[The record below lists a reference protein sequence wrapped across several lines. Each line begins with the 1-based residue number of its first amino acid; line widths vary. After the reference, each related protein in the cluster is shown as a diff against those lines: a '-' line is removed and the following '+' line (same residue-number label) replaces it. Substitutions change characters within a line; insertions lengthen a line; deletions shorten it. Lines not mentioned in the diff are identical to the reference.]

1 MTSLQNFITLAV
13 RMREA
18 QKHAE
23 ATQLRSALY
32 AAQKLEQRFDRIL
45 LEVMGRYV
53 SGMDPLPGFVEMS
66 DPSGDAE

>member
-1 MTSLQNFITLAV
+1 MTTLQDFVRLAA

-23 ATQLRSALY
+23 ATQYRSAFED
-32 AAQKLEQRFDRIL
+32 ARKLEQQFDRVL

-66 DPSGDAE
+66 DPSGGM

>member
-1 MTSLQNFITLAV
+1 MTSLQNFVTLAV

-23 ATQLRSALY
+23 ASQLRSAFE
-32 AAQKLEQRFDRIL
+32 AARKLEQRFDRVL

-53 SGMDPLPGFVEMS
+53 SGIDPLPGFVEMS
-66 DPSGDAE
+66 DPSGEM